1 MVYSRKTVKLLC
13 FHVAGQDFGV
23 RIAAVKE
30 TLPERPL
37 TRLGLVPSFV
47 AGLINLRGEV
57 VAVLDLA
64 RLLELD
70 GSDGGAFRNDDSEI
84 GEPGS
89 ARRAASRNI
98 VILRAN
104 LLPGARDSRH
114 AANRPAAGLLVDRL
128 DGVRD
133 LAPGEVKPPPP
144 TLAVEPASYLDGVA
158 AAGSPPRP
166 LLLIAPER
174 VLGSDRLRPFRRET
188 R

>member
-1 MVYSRKTVKLLC
+1 VKLLC

-23 RIAAVKE
+23 PIGAVKE

-37 TRLGLVPSFV
+37 TRLGLVPAFV

-57 VAVLDLA
+57 VAVLDLG

-70 GSDGGAFRNDDSEI
+70 GQGADPAATANEGGGRRPAGRNV
-84 GEPGS
+84 
-89 ARRAASRNI
+89 

-104 LLPGARDSRH
+104 LLPDARDSRH
-114 AANRPAAGLLVDRL
+114 AANRPAAGLLVDGL

-133 LAPGEVKPPPP
+133 LAAGDLKPPPP
-144 TLAVEPASYLDGVA
+144 TLAAEPASYLDGVA
-158 AAGSPPRP
+158 AAGTPPRP
-166 LLLIAPER
+166 LLVLAPER
-174 VLGSDRLRPFRRET
+174 VLASERLRPFRRET